1 MTRKMISAFLVVI
14 LCFSMAVSVSAEAKA
29 IDFIIDE
36 LGYLEESERQSLNQ
50 YAEAVYENT
59 GVGLFF
65 AYVDALS
72 ADEYDVSTI
81 VNGITDYVVMVE
93 TEEYWYIHVGG
104 KGEIIDTE
112 AEDALRAVY
121 DAENTYIGGVAEYLY
136 ALEAYFPVVETPA
149 ANVPAGQELLVYDDA
164 DLLSDSEEVA
174 LTQKLADV
182 SNKYSAQIV
191 VCTIGSM
198 DGGDIDGF
206 VDYLYDTM
214 GFGYGENRDGVLIL
228 VCMDPREYRILSNG
242 FAGVAIDPDDISK
255 ISDKIVGNLSDGDYA
270 GAFNEFADECVYYLD
285 GYVNGF
291 PFNAGKS
298 LGISL
303 IIGVVIGLIV
313 AFVLKGQLKSVHS
326 QSRAQEYVRGGSMHV
341 NLSNDMFLYRNVT
354 RTQKQ
359 SSSSSGSGGT
369 ARSKGGGSF

>member
-1 MTRKMISAFLVVI
+1 MTRKMISAFLALV
-14 LCFSMAVSVSAEAKA
+14 LCFSLAIFVSAETKA

-50 YAEAVYENT
+50 YAQAVYENT

-65 AYVDALS
+65 AYVDAPS
-72 ADEYDVSTI
+72 ADAYDVSTI

-93 TEEYWYIHVGG
+93 TEEYWCIHVGG
-104 KGEIIDTE
+104 KGEMIDTA

-121 DAENTYIGGVAEYLY
+121 DAEKTYIGGVAEYLY
-136 ALEAYFPVVETPA
+136 VLETYFPVMETPA
-149 ANVPAGQELLVYDDA
+149 AIDPAAQEQLVYDDA
-164 DLLSDSEEVA
+164 DLLSDTEEAA

-182 SNKYSAQIV
+182 SGNYSAQIV
-191 VCTIGSM
+191 VCTIASM

-214 GFGYGENRDGVLIL
+214 GFGYGENYDGVLLL

-255 ISDKIVGNLSDGDYA
+255 ISDEIVGDLSDGDYA
-270 GAFNEFADECVYYLD
+270 GAFNEFVDECAYYLE
-285 GYVNGF
+285 GYINGF

-298 LGISL
+298 LAISL
-303 IIGVVIGLIV
+303 IVGVVIGLIV
-313 AFVLKGQLKSVHS
+313 AFVLKGQLKSVHC
-326 QSRAQEYVRGGSMHV
+326 QSRAQEYVKKGSMHV

-354 RTQKQ
+354 RTKKQ
-359 SSSSSGSGGT
+359 SSNSSGSGGT